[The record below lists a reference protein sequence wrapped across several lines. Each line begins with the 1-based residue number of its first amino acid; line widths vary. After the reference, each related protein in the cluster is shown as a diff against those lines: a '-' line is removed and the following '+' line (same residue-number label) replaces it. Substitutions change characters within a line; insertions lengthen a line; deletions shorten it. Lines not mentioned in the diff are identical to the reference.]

1 MPKINP
7 RIKSIDDLLGLDAA
21 EESPIEPTP
30 SVSLPTKNTIITL
43 PPQAI
48 RAFRGHPFRL
58 YEGDRL
64 NDLVESIS
72 EHGVLNPAIIRKIER
87 DEDGFEYEML
97 AGHNRQNA
105 AAIANRELP
114 CIVKENLSDED
125 AWIYVIETNVLQRS
139 FSEMLP
145 SEKAAVLALRQAIAE
160 YLHRTEGLSYDPA
173 SQIVVTPGAMGAL
186 FLALKVLLNPGDEVI
201 VNEPCWTNYVQQI
214 RMCGGVPVS
223 VKTNAQRGF
232 DLDVSAIAE
241 AVTDK
246 TKAIILNSPCN
257 PTGAVASTE
266 TLLQLAELAQKQD
279 LVILADEVYKHI
291 LFDGRTYTSFAALP
305 GMKERTLVIDSLSK
319 TYAMTGWR
327 IGYAAGPEN
336 VIRNMVKLQENVSAC
351 AATPCQVAAIEAL
364 EGPQD
369 HLKYMVEQYRLRRD
383 YVMKR
388 ISEIPGLSCHAPA
401 GTFYAFI
408 DISQLGMPCEEFA
421 MKLLEERQ
429 VVVVPGTAFGEFG
442 EGYIRLSYATSMQ
455 CLEQGLQELEEFVR
469 SHETKGDPA

>member
-145 SEKAAVLALRQAIAE
+145 SEKAAVLALRYSKMICQGRRNDIIEELKRLENPDEIRENPTSGTQCHRTKSRDILGAE
-160 YLHRTEGLSYDPA
+160 YDLKGRAVANYLRINELITPLKRRIDDAEFPIVVAVQLSCLYHQQRNYGSQGREPSGIYRTAGRVHRRHSPTQHSVQVFGGNRCNSGCCFLEKENAAHRT
-173 SQIVVTPGAMGAL
+173 
-186 FLALKVLLNPGDEVI
+186 
-201 VNEPCWTNYVQQI
+201 
-214 RMCGGVPVS
+214 
-223 VKTNAQRGF
+223 
-232 DLDVSAIAE
+232 
-241 AVTDK
+241 
-246 TKAIILNSPCN
+246 
-257 PTGAVASTE
+257 
-266 TLLQLAELAQKQD
+266 
-279 LVILADEVYKHI
+279 
-291 LFDGRTYTSFAALP
+291 
-305 GMKERTLVIDSLSK
+305 
-319 TYAMTGWR
+319 
-327 IGYAAGPEN
+327 
-336 VIRNMVKLQENVSAC
+336 
-351 AATPCQVAAIEAL
+351 
-364 EGPQD
+364 
-369 HLKYMVEQYRLRRD
+369 
-383 YVMKR
+383 
-388 ISEIPGLSCHAPA
+388 
-401 GTFYAFI
+401 
-408 DISQLGMPCEEFA
+408 
-421 MKLLEERQ
+421 
-429 VVVVPGTAFGEFG
+429 
-442 EGYIRLSYATSMQ
+442 
-455 CLEQGLQELEEFVR
+455 
-469 SHETKGDPA
+469 